1 MESSVNNLFLLK
13 PTKDHEVNST
23 IKRNKTNK
31 TFSPNSIIIKI
42 LKFSQQIIEI
52 PAEYLIN
59 ISFSAGAFPEL

>member
-13 PTKDHEVNST
+13 PTKDHEVNSI

-31 TFSPNSIIIKI
+31 AFSPNSIITKI
-42 LKFSQQIIEI
+42 LKISQQIIEI
-52 PAEYLIN
+52 PVEYLIN